1 MKMKKN
7 GQLWA
12 STAVFLL
19 FFTLSLTSLTQKS
32 PTFDE
37 QGYITRGLG
46 YLRGDNRHMRVGHPL
61 GLNALN
67 AAFLINDATV
77 TLPVDDPSW
86 QKTSFHRPS
95 ELFLWEIGNDVERTM
110 FLARLPTVFLGL
122 LLTAVSARWTFELTR
137 NRWAGLLTLTLLAF
151 DPNILAHSRFTTTDL
166 GLAAFTLLAGY
177 TLWRFLKRPS
187 FPRALLAG
195 ITFGLLQ
202 NTKFTAGLFVPLFA
216 LVILV
221 GIVRYWRLQRT
232 NHRALAQF
240 AAMLLLVYPLAGFFT
255 LWATY
260 GFQIGSLPANLPSTP
275 QLSGLTVPLAH
286 HLEQLLDIGGRLQK
300 STPAFLLGD
309 YSDTGWPHYFPIAFL
324 LKTPLPTLILLTT
337 SFIISCYAFLQKQES
352 TSSKT
357 WISAYAKMTRL
368 DIAALLIP
376 PLGYFAIALTT
387 EINLGYRHLLPILPY
402 FAIFIGAQLPLTHRL
417 PRLAIAGLMGW
428 LIAISLWIHPH
439 YLAYFNVFAGGA
451 DNGWHAL
458 VDSNIDWGQDLGAL
472 KGWMDENEVDQV
484 YLSYFGEARPDYYDI
499 NYIGLDSWPPR
510 LMNPETR
517 PFYPPN
523 PAPGI
528 YAISATMLQGVM
540 SADHDQFAT
549 FRDRDPIAKLG
560 YSIFLYEIESI
571 GDPINIAL
579 GNVQLDNITTA
590 DFDRFNSNDIHPR
603 WFDGTTSLLLP
614 SDGGWLMLGESA
626 TWAQAMAETA
636 SLQTGGLQLFSEVP
650 VPIAPINQPPPIA
663 QFSQNNGELGLLAVE
678 MDQNGRLF
686 NLTSQWQQNAAP
698 HPAKLFIHAISDD
711 GTPSSPII
719 AQWDGLGADWA
730 SWQTGDL
737 LWQAHTITLPAN
749 APTGKYTFWIGV
761 YNPETGDRWQSEHGD
776 RHFIGEIELP

>member
-12 STAVFLL
+12 STAVFFI
-19 FFTLSLTSLTQKS
+19 FFALSLTSLTQKS

-46 YLRGDNRHMRVGHPL
+46 YLRGENRHMRIGSPL

-67 AAFLINDATV
+67 AAFLVNDETV
-77 TLPVDDPSW
+77 NLPVDDPTW

-95 ELFLWEIGNDVERTM
+95 ELFLWEIGNDVAHIM

-151 DPNILAHSRFTTTDL
+151 DPNILAHTRLTTTDL

-195 ITFGLLQ
+195 IAFGLLQ

-216 LVILV
+216 FVILV
-221 GIVRYWRLQRT
+221 GIARYWQLQRG
-232 NHRALAQF
+232 NNRALMRF
-240 AAMLLLVYPLAGFFT
+240 TAMLLLVYPLAGFFT
-255 LWATY
+255 LWGTY
-260 GFQIGSLPANLPSTP
+260 GFQISTLPDNLPTMP
-275 QLSGLTVPLAH
+275 QLSGLTLPLAH

-309 YSDTGWPHYFPIAFL
+309 YSDTGWTHYFPIAFL
-324 LKTPLPTLILLTT
+324 LKTPLPTLILLGWALAV
-337 SFIISCYAFLQKQES
+337 SCWLFIVKRFRISSDGILNA
-352 TSSKT
+352 
-357 WISAYAKMTRL
+357 
-368 DIAALLIP
+368 AALLIP

-402 FAIFIGAQLPLTHRL
+402 FAVFIGSRLPLTHRH
-417 PRLAIAGLMGW
+417 PRFVIAGLMGW
-428 LIAISLWIHPH
+428 LIAITLWIHPH
-439 YLAYFNVFAGGA
+439 YLAYFNVMAGGP
-451 DNGWHAL
+451 DNGWRAL
-458 VDSNIDWGQDLGAL
+458 VDSNIDWGQDLSAL
-472 KGWMDENEVDQV
+472 KGWMDENEVEQV
-484 YLSYFGEARPDYYDI
+484 YLSYFGEARPEYYDI

-510 LMNPETR
+510 LMNVETR

-540 SADHDQFAT
+540 SVDHDQFAY

-560 YSIFLYEIESI
+560 YSIFLYDVEPYGKPVDLLLSGVQIDEIAPE
-571 GDPINIAL
+571 DYAL
-579 GNVQLDNITTA
+579 MET
-590 DFDRFNSNDIHPR
+590 NDVTPH
-603 WFDGTTSLLLP
+603 WFDPKQS
-614 SDGGWLMLGESA
+614 WLVIEGENWAVFSKDTVVDPYFERYNENWNVEGESVA
-626 TWAQAMAETA
+626 YTLYPYSLVHGFIGRRETF
-636 SLQTGGLQLFSEVP
+636 T
-650 VPIAPINQPPPIA
+650 
-663 QFSQNNGELGLLAVE
+663 NGELNVISLA
-678 MDQNGRLF
+678 
-686 NLTSQWQQNAAP
+686 WAP
-698 HPAKLFIHAISDD
+698 EREIVITPDMIFVRTAWFPESPLNPVKVFIHLTNKD
-711 GTPSSPII
+711 GKLLS
-719 AQWDGLGADWA
+719 QWDGLGAAWEGWGEMDVLLQNHVLPIPPDIPSGTYQLW
-730 SWQTGDL
+730 TGL
-737 LWQAHTITLPAN
+737 
-749 APTGKYTFWIGV
+749 
-761 YNPETGDRWQSEHGD
+761 YNPETGERWQSDNGD
-776 RHFIGEIELP
+776 RYFIGEVELP